1 MADQVFNALSGFYN
15 AVSGDRT
22 YDAEDMCRP
31 YHRLVSNGVF
41 ATAEGTPSN
50 DLRVVSSGGMVV
62 TVKAGEG
69 LFGDKWFELPADQAI
84 TVPANT
90 AILPR
95 MDSVIVQID
104 KRLAGRV
111 GSIVYRTGVASSNPV
126 PPSISLDSDLVE
138 YRLAN
143 ITVAASA
150 ASLTASNIAD
160 MRGSAE
166 CPWVTSL
173 IYQVDTSVLFA
184 QWQAAYAEYYDSATE
199 SFDTYVAAQ
208 RSAWEDFLASLVDD
222 LTVTPNVLS
231 YRSRFVSSSE
241 VTSVPISIASYDKTL
256 DVLEVYINGLRAI
269 ENEDY
274 TVDSNSANIILVAP
288 ILAGQTVDFVV
299 LKSLVTGDLQS
310 VSSLITALDA
320 KLDAAIADTGWVEL
334 TPQNGAAHYN
344 DANKMAYRRIGKQVF
359 LRGCFKGVTSV
370 GTTVASLPV
379 GYRPSQPHT
388 YTVTQV
394 SGSLYGKATV
404 MQVTAGGAIKVL
416 TANGT
421 LSSTQ
426 MCSIATT
433 FLND

>member
-1 MADQVFNALSGFYN
+1 MADQVFSALSGFYN

-50 DLRVVSSGGMVV
+50 DLRVVSAGGMGI

-90 AILPR
+90 SILPR
-95 MDSVIVQID
+95 IDSVLVQID

-111 GSIVYRTGVASSNPV
+111 GSIVYRTGTAASV
-126 PPSISLDSDLVE
+126 PEPPALSSDADVVE

-143 ITVAASA
+143 ISVAASA
-150 ASLTASNIAD
+150 ASLTASNITD
-160 MRGSAE
+160 MRGSAD

-184 QWQAAYAEYYDSATE
+184 QWQAAYAEYYESSTE
-199 SFDTYVAAQ
+199 SFDSYVAAQ

-222 LTVTPNVLS
+222 LTVTPNVLK
-231 YRSRFVSSSE
+231 YQSRYVPSAE
-241 VTSVPISIASYDKTL
+241 VTQAPIGIASFDSST
-256 DVLEVYINGLRAI
+256 DVLEVYVNGLRAV
-269 ENEDY
+269 EGVNY
-274 TVDSNSANIILVAP
+274 TISSNSYINLKAP
-288 ILAGQTVDFVV
+288 LLAGQTVDFVV

-310 VSSLITALDA
+310 VASLITALDA

-334 TPQNGAAHYN
+334 TPINGAAN
-344 DANKMAYRRIGKQVF
+344 VAGDEMAYRRIGNQVF
-359 LRGCFKGVTSV
+359 LRGSVTNISSY
-370 GTTVASLPV
+370 GTVFASLPV
-379 GYRPSQPHT
+379 GYRPEHAHT
-388 YTVTQV
+388 WNGAQV
-394 SGSLYGKATV
+394 KGSAYGRGLV
-404 MQVTAGGAIKVL
+404 LQVTAGGDIKTL
-416 TANGT
+416 TGYNVPFVDYNT
-421 LSSTQ
+421 
-426 MCSIATT
+426 SICTS
-433 FLND
+433 FLKA

>member
-95 MDSVIVQID
+95 IDSVIVQID
-104 KRLAGRV
+104 KRLAGRI
-111 GSIVYRTGVASSNPV
+111 GSIVYRTGVAASNPV
-126 PPSISLDSDLVE
+126 PPSIGLDSDIVE

-143 ITVAASA
+143 IAVAASA
-150 ASLTASNIAD
+150 ASISASNITD

-184 QWQAAYAEYYDSATE
+184 QWQAAYAEYYDASTT
-199 SFDTYVAAQ
+199 SFDAYVAAQ
-208 RSAWEDFLASLVDD
+208 QSAWEDFLASLVDD

-231 YRSRFVSSSE
+231 YKSRYVAASE
-241 VTSVPISIASYDKTL
+241 VTQVPIGIASFDQTT
-256 DVLEVYINGLRAI
+256 DVLEVYINGLRAAEGI
-269 ENEDY
+269 NY
-274 TVDSNSANIILVAP
+274 TIYSDSYIKVKAP
-288 ILAGQTVDFVV
+288 LLAGQTVDFVV
-299 LKSLVTGDLQS
+299 LKSLVTGDLDS
-310 VSSLITALDA
+310 VASLITALDA

-334 TPQNGAAHYN
+334 TPQNGSSHADN
-344 DANKMAYRRIGKQVF
+344 ANKMAYRRIGNEVF
-359 LRGCFKGVTSV
+359 LRGAVKNVTAI
-370 GTTVASLPV
+370 GTVVASLPV
-379 GYRPSQPHT
+379 GYRPENSHVWT
-388 YTVTQV
+388 STQINGA
-394 SGSLYGKATV
+394 SYGRAVV
-404 MQVTAGGAIKVL
+404 MEVTAGGDIKVR
-416 TANGT
+416 TAYSQMYASGT
-421 LSSTQ
+421 I
-426 MCSIATT
+426 SIATS
-433 FLND
+433 FLRA